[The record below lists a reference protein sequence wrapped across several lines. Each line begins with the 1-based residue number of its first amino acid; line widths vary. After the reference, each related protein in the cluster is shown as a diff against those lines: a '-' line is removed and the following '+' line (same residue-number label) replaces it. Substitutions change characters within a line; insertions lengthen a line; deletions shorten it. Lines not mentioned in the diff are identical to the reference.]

1 MATGAFLDSI
11 DEPGSL
17 KEFKYKVMKV
27 INWMTDHSDNLHIRC
42 NLLRSRFKSW
52 VSLSFLPLLNASVHV
67 FDYIKD
73 GWMANYLFR
82 RLIFIDPRCYLLHG
96 LVYVYGASIGVA
108 GVLMGFVFQTDSALL
123 GFDPATNWYCIAS
136 VRFLFLILAPFLPII
151 VIMKAVELK
160 GKKKDLEAMYRE
172 ISIDATAKWERMRE
186 QEVMEALSDLKMVE
200 CSTEAV
206 VQFILLL
213 IFHFA
218 SVLLPSTSG
227 LGLHH
232 DNIYDWTFLVLLISR
247 NYRDYEQGNSQCN
260 GHPEERTA

>member
-1 MATGAFLDSI
+1 
-11 DEPGSL
+11 
-17 KEFKYKVMKV
+17 
-27 INWMTDHSDNLHIRC
+27 
-42 NLLRSRFKSW
+42 
-52 VSLSFLPLLNASVHV
+52 
-67 FDYIKD
+67 
-73 GWMANYLFR
+73 
-82 RLIFIDPRCYLLHG
+82 
-96 LVYVYGASIGVA
+96 
-108 GVLMGFVFQTDSALL
+108 
-123 GFDPATNWYCIAS
+123 
-136 VRFLFLILAPFLPII
+136 
-151 VIMKAVELK
+151 MKAIELK
-160 GKKKDLEAMYRE
+160 GKKEELEAMYRD
-172 ISIDATAKWERMRE
+172 ISIDATAKWERIRELDEEE